1 MIGATNRPDMID
13 PAMVRPG
20 RLDKLL
26 FVGLPEPSER
36 ADILRTQASRTPLGA
51 DVDLV
56 AIAEDVR
63 ADGFSGAD
71 LSALVREAAVMSL
84 NEAFAQAEPG
94 PPVVAARHFDAALS
108 KVVPSV
114 SAAQRRKYEALRSRY
129 AGQPIGRRDESSA
142 ATPAAVVPLA

>member
-1 MIGATNRPDMID
+1 VIGATNRPDMID

-36 ADILRTQASRTPLGA
+36 ADILRTQASRTPLAA
-51 DVDLV
+51 DVDLAV
-56 AIAEDVR
+56 IAADAR

-94 PPVVAARHFDAALS
+94 PPCVAARHFDAALS

-114 SAAQRRKYEALRSRY
+114 SAAQRRKYEALRVRY
-129 AGQPIGRRDESSA
+129 AGPTLIRDE
-142 ATPAAVVPLA
+142 PAAVPVPLA